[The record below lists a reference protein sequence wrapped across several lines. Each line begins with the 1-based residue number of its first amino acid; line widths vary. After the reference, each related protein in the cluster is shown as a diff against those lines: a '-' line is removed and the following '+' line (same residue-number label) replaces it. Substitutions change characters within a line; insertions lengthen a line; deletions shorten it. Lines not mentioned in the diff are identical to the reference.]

1 MLVRLMI
8 KVVLG
13 IVSELLSL
21 LFVTVTGALERL
33 LSFNSLF
40 SLVFILCFVKSGQP
54 TFEFHKVVENLI
66 VSL

>member
-40 SLVFILCFVKSGQP
+40 SLVFILCFVKSGH
-54 TFEFHKVVENLI
+54 FK
-66 VSL
+66 